1 MPLSAKITT
10 KVAEYKNPDR
20 SNYARIHNPENKKR
34 RYTLCLTLIVLI
46 SWSSPVPARLWI
58 SSRWRPPMTCVYLH
72 HLKNCRKNVIKIYLN
87 RRIRPQRQ
95 DAPRKTRFAA
105 HPIFVVAM
113 IGSSFLLFLT
123 YICHY
128 QSSSN
133 NIWKILRCNRIFD
146 LGRFLL

>member
-87 RRIRPQRQ
+87 RRIVPQKT
-95 DAPRKTRFAA
+95 DALCVKHTVHLFFA
-105 HPIFVVAM
+105 VVFA
-113 IGSSFLLFLT
+113 ISFISANHAAALALIRSMTLLMPAQRVRSVNT
-123 YICHY
+123 
-128 QSSSN
+128 ST
-133 NIWKILRCNRIFD
+133 ILP
-146 LGRFLL
+146 